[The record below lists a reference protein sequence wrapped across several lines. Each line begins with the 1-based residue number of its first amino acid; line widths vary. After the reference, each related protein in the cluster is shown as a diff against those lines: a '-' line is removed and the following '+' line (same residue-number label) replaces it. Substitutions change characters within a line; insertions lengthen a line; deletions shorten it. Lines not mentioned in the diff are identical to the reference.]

1 MQDVFAGRLFK
12 TRGGA
17 VLIGVIAAILAAI
30 LLIVYLS
37 SYRSSVNSGTRPMT
51 VLVAKSLIPKGTA
64 GSLIAQRGLYQVTTV
79 PKNEL
84 KALAIADPAA
94 LNDRIAAADI
104 FPGLQLTQGA
114 FTTEGVGSV
123 SSKLTGVERAI
134 AIPVDTSHGLIGV
147 VQAGDHVDVYVG
159 VNSPT
164 QGPVLKLLEP
174 NILVIIPPNAGAG
187 GNAILQVTT
196 KQAATFAYASDNA
209 RIWLVLRPVIGAKPT
224 APSFVTAAALLAG
237 SKPLGG

>member
-1 MQDVFAGRLFK
+1 VQDVFAGRLFK

-17 VLIGVIAAILAAI
+17 VLIGVIAAVLAAI
-30 LLIVYLS
+30 LLIVYLR

-79 PKNEL
+79 PKDQL
-84 KALAIADPAA
+84 KALAIADPAG

-104 FPGLQLTQGA
+104 FPGQQLTQGA
-114 FTTEGVGSV
+114 FTTETVGSV
-123 SSKLTGVERAI
+123 SSKLSGVERAI
-134 AIPVDTSHGLIGV
+134 AIPLDSSHGLIGV

-159 VNSPT
+159 VNGSA
-164 QGPVLKLLEP
+164 QGPVLKLLAP
-174 NILVIIPPNAGAG
+174 NILVVLPPGASGG

-196 KQAATFAYASDNA
+196 KQAATFAFASDNA
-209 RIWLVLRPVIGAKPT
+209 RLWLVLRPVIGAKPT
-224 APSFVTAAALLAG
+224 PPSFMTAAALLAG
-237 SKPLGG
+237 TTPLGR